1 MKDLRCGPAAPK
13 AAVPGRGAEPASG
26 RGEKKRH
33 QKDVVGVAVSRA
45 LDARTALREVSAELA
60 GSGASFVFLLL
71 PPRMDLVAFEADLRE
86 TFLDTTVF
94 GCTTAGQITPEGY
107 ENDTLVA
114 LAFPASH
121 FRFSSA
127 LFAPFTPVS
136 IEGTAVLADRLAVQ
150 FRPTA
155 GWNRLALVF
164 ADGLS
169 KQEDV
174 FVAALHAG
182 LREVP
187 VFGGSCG
194 DGQSFKTTHVLHA
207 GRFHTN
213 AALLLLL
220 ETDLDF
226 RGIGFDHFQPTEQ
239 KLVVTAAIPE
249 ERLILEINGTPAA
262 REYAR
267 LLGLTPDQLSPI
279 VFAENPVLVRNGSVY
294 HVRAIQQIH
303 ESGGLTLF
311 SAIDEGLLLKLGSG
325 KAIIETLKAGLDIT
339 GEHGERP
346 DFILGFDCFLRKL
359 EMEHKGLAGA
369 ASDVLKSHRVIGFN
383 TYGEQHLG
391 VHVNQTFVGVAFFRP
406 KGIAP
411 F

>member
-1 MKDLRCGPAAPK
+1 MKDLIAGAQPAAL
-13 AAVPGRGAEPASG
+13 VR
-26 RGEKKRH
+26 
-33 QKDVVGVAVSRA
+33 VGISRA
-45 LDARTALREVSAELA
+45 PSARAALREVAAELI
-60 GSGASFVFLLL
+60 GAAPSFVFLLL
-71 PPRMDLVAFEADLRE
+71 PPRLDLEEFEAGLRE

-107 ENDTLVA
+107 ENDALVA

-121 FRFSSA
+121 FRFSSQ
-127 LFAPFTPVS
+127 LFKPLSPVA
-136 IEGTAVLADRLAVQ
+136 IEATARQAERMAAQ

-155 GWNRLALVF
+155 GRNRLALVF

-182 LREVP
+182 LKDVP
-187 VFGGSCG
+187 VFGGSAG
-194 DGQSFKTTHVLHA
+194 DGQNFQTTYVLHA

-220 ETDLDF
+220 ETDLEF
-226 RGIGFDHFQPTEQ
+226 RGLGFDHFQPTER
-239 KLVVTAAIPE
+239 KMVVTGAVPE
-249 ERLILEINGTPAA
+249 ERLVLEINGAPAA

-267 LLGLTPDQLSPI
+267 LLGLPVETLSPI

-303 ESGGLTLF
+303 ESGGLTLL
-311 SAIDEGLLLKLGSG
+311 SAIDEGLLLTLGRG
-325 KAIIETLKAGLDIT
+325 KEIIETLDAGLDVC
-339 GEHGERP
+339 GEHGESP

-359 EMEHKGLAGA
+359 EIEHKQLAA
-369 ASDVLKSHRVIGFN
+369 DASRLLREHRVIGFN